1 MMDHLYLNGG
11 PILSTSSWMDAAPPS
26 YSVNDQSILL
36 ERVST
41 AIWREPSGIS
51 VAQWE
56 ADGGADLERASKKK

>member
-1 MMDHLYLNGG
+1 MDHLYLNCG
-11 PILSTSSWMDAAPPS
+11 PVFSTLSWLDAALPS

-41 AIWREPSGIS
+41 GIWREPSGIS

>member
-1 MMDHLYLNGG
+1 MGRLYLHC
-11 PILSTSSWMDAAPPS
+11 PSVLPTYSYLSAALSS

-36 ERVST
+36 ERVSSG
-41 AIWREPSGIS
+41 IWREPSGIS

>member
-1 MMDHLYLNGG
+1 MDRLYLNSG
-11 PILSTSSWMDAAPPS
+11 PILSNPSWMDAALPS

-41 AIWREPSGIS
+41 GIWREPSGIS

>member
-1 MMDHLYLNGG
+1 MDCLYFNCG
-11 PILSTSSWMDAAPPS
+11 PILSTLSWLDEALPS

-41 AIWREPSGIS
+41 GIWREPSGIS